1 MTFVEEKNM
10 EELVTAEPNAQN
22 ETATPTLG
30 LAILSLMCG
39 AQAIA
44 TIAAVAIRLYIN
56 NSDHAVGY
64 SRSRN
69 R

>member
-1 MTFVEEKNM
+1 MW
-10 EELVTAEPNAQN
+10 
-22 ETATPTLG
+22 
-30 LAILSLMCG
+30 G

-56 NSDHAVGY
+56 NSDHAVGN
-64 SRSRN
+64 SRSRK